1 MIDQEVRMKRFY
13 IFIITF
19 AAAVL
24 ITGNARAD
32 VTYRVKKG
40 DNPYTI
46 AKKFDVSHED
56 IIKINAIDPHLLK
69 PGTRLV
75 IPSKKASDSQVTDSL
90 HADDSKRKHPPG
102 ENRPDNHTGDEAKP
116 SFHIVKKG
124 ETVSALSRKYT
135 IPIRELMAI
144 NNMRS
149 ARLRIGQ
156 KIALNRQEIQ
166 DYTVRKGDTLWDIA
180 EHYDISP
187 RNLMAM
193 NNLKTDL
200 LKPGQKILLRE
211 DPPKPIE
218 SKNHEVILSQGKE
231 KLCSQ
236 QPEIQ
241 DEEALGLSEKI
252 VLAAKR
258 MLNIP
263 YRFGGNSLL
272 GIDCSAYVRKVYSMI
287 GIELPRSAREQFKE
301 GTPIDADNLSIGDLV
316 FFRTYASYPSH
327 VGIYLGNNLFIHASS
342 KKKKVTIDSL
352 KTPFYIKRYI
362 GAKRL
367 LDVSAKNESPR
378 TEG

>member
-1 MIDQEVRMKRFY
+1 MIDQEVRMKFFY
-13 IFIITF
+13 IFIVTF
-19 AAAVL
+19 AVAVL

-32 VTYRVKKG
+32 ITYRVKKG

-46 AKKFDVSHED
+46 AKKFNVNHED

-75 IPSKKASDSQVTDSL
+75 IPSKKDSGRQVTDSR
-90 HADDSKRKHPPG
+90 HAADSKRKDSLR
-102 ENRPDNHTGDEAKP
+102 ENRPDNHTDDEAKP

-124 ETVSALSRKYT
+124 ETVSALSRKYA
-135 IPIRELMAI
+135 IPIRELMSI

-156 KIALNRQEIQ
+156 KIALKRQEIQ
-166 DYTVRKGDTLWDIA
+166 DYTVRRGDTLWDIA

-187 RNLMAM
+187 RDLMAM
-193 NNLKTDL
+193 NNLETDL
-200 LKPGQKILLRE
+200 LKPGQKILLRQ
-211 DPPKPIE
+211 DRPVPIE
-218 SKNHEVILSQGKE
+218 SKKHEAVLSQGKE
-231 KLCSQ
+231 NLCSE
-236 QPEIQ
+236 QPETQ
-241 DEEALGLSEKI
+241 DAEELGLSEKI

-287 GIELPRSAREQFKE
+287 GIDLPRSAREQFEE

-367 LDVSAKNESPR
+367 LDVSAQNESPR